1 MGDYFDYAIDKLSPE
16 QLTDYFS
23 DLVESHSWSAVKLDL
38 YGFKLYTQHVL
49 GKP

>member
-38 YGFKLYTQHVL
+38 YGFKFYTQHVL